1 MLGHVT
7 RPSAA
12 VVLAVGLL
20 LLALS
25 ACGQVPQP
33 FAKDYANLSKA
44 PFLIAPTTEGVVVL
58 PVEGVDPETGE
69 LIADLTAA
77 ALQKQDV
84 AAGTRASNRASLFL
98 SGNGRRR
105 LDGAMEITWTLARSD
120 GTMVGERTDTIASDE
135 QLAESTARVAEW
147 LRPRR
152 MPVVRTV
159 PKVVVYPVDGAP
171 GDGND
176 LLRRALALA
185 LDRAPVDL
193 TNDLVDSGH
202 VVQGDVSVKR
212 QPDGRDQVVI
222 SWIVMDA
229 HGQQV
234 GTVDQQN
241 LVPGGSL
248 DASWGAVAAPI
259 ANAAVG
265 GIVALLR
272 QSETVKAAAGEG
284 PARLPE

>member
-1 MLGHVT
+1 MLGHVI
-7 RPSAA
+7 RSLAA
-12 VVLAVGLL
+12 LAPVAGMLLGL
-20 LLALS
+20 A

-98 SGNGRRR
+98 SGTGRRR
-105 LDGAMEITWTLARSD
+105 LDGAMEIAWTLARSD
-120 GTMVGERTDTIASDE
+120 GSVVGERTDTIASDA
-135 QLAESTARVAEW
+135 QLAESTAKVAEW

-152 MPVVRTV
+152 VPVVRTV
-159 PKVVVYPVDGAP
+159 PKVAVYPVDGAP

-176 LLRRALALA
+176 LLRRALGLA
-185 LDRAPVDL
+185 LGRAPVEL

-212 QPDGRDQVVI
+212 QPDGRDQVVV

-229 HGQQV
+229 RGRQV
-234 GTVDQQN
+234 GTVDQRN
-241 LVPGGSL
+241 LVAGGSL
-248 DASWGAVAAPI
+248 DTSWGAVAAPI

-272 QSETVKAAAGEG
+272 QSESVKAAAGAG
-284 PARLPE
+284 PAKLPE